1 MATVIG
7 ALYKLYD
14 DDDDDDD
21 DEVLVSLITSPRQ
34 QPAVLFTAA
43 CVGKNV
49 S

>member
-7 ALYKLYD
+7 ALYKLY
-14 DDDDDDD
+14 DDDD